1 MRLVYPAGLKMAKV
15 IHEKNTCV
23 GCGAC
28 AAVCPKYWEMGGD
41 GKSHLKGSA
50 AAGDNFELTLENVEC
65 NTDAANA
72 CPVKCIKI
80 EE

>member
-1 MRLVYPAGLKMAKV
+1 MAKV
-15 IHEKNTCV
+15 IQERNLCV

-28 AAVCPKYWEMGGD
+28 AAICPKYWEMGGD
-41 GKSHLKGSA
+41 GKAHLKESTTTGE
-50 AAGDNFELTLENVEC
+50 NHILMVENVEC

>member
-1 MRLVYPAGLKMAKV
+1 MAKI
-15 IHEKNTCV
+15 IHDRNACV

-28 AAVCPKYWEMGGD
+28 AAVCPKYWEMKGD
-41 GKSHLKGSA
+41 GKSHLIGSTTS
-50 AAGDNFELTLENVEC
+50 GGNHVLMVENAEC

-72 CPVKCIKI
+72 CPVKCIKV